1 MEAKIKQIIERKK
14 NGVDCTEEESA
25 ELKGFLK
32 EFIPLPSS
40 GDIQMIED
48 IQLLFPMEYGEV
60 LGEWEQL
67 PPDEKHEKIRE
78 SYQ

>member
-1 MEAKIKQIIERKK
+1 METKIKEIIERKK

-32 EFIPLPSS
+32 EFIPLPNS

-48 IQLLFPMEYGEV
+48 IQLLFPLEYGEV
-60 LGEWEQL
+60 LDEWENL
-67 PPDEKHEKIRE
+67 SPDERHEKIRE

>member
-1 MEAKIKQIIERKK
+1 METKIKEIIERKK

-40 GDIQMIED
+40 GDIQIIED
-48 IQLLFPMEYGEV
+48 IQLLFPMEYGEA
-60 LGEWEQL
+60 L
-67 PPDEKHEKIRE
+67 DEMEKF
-78 SYQ
+78 